1 MFASCYELTSLN
13 LSGWDMT
20 NVNDTSN
27 MFKYCDMLTTIR
39 MIGCNQTTIDRIKE
53 ALTNEGILN
62 NVTIVTE

>member
-1 MFASCYELTSLN
+1 
-13 LSGWDMT
+13 
-20 NVNDTSN
+20 
-27 MFKYCDMLTTIR
+27 